1 LGDNVLNE
9 DFLIEMLESLIL
21 SEFKEKD
28 YTIFDQQ
35 ILGVELTETE
45 FEETVARILKSKSQ
59 SFGKKIRR
67 IVQDK
72 RRDLLELAFKRAQK
86 RYKSQKTLRFLM
98 FEQNEVGE

>member
-1 LGDNVLNE
+1 MGDNVLND

-35 ILGVELTETE
+35 ILGVELTEPE

-59 SFGKKIRR
+59 SFEKKISR
-67 IVQDK
+67 IIQDK

-86 RYKSQKTLRFLM
+86 CHKAQMTLRFMM